1 MSWATV
7 IINLLRFLTLIT
19 TQLRERKLIQQ
30 GRDGANAENLAAAMR
45 DLAIAH
51 QVLSDLK
58 GVTDAEVDRQLE
70 AKGWMREE

>member
-70 AKGWMREE
+70 ASGWMREE